1 MKEENNNIIL
11 GRKEEE
17 MILNTVDAHTKSADV
32 SVPSNDTHEYD
43 QVLAL
48 LTSAKS
54 SIKPDAALLRKTIT
68 KISVPVAREAGRM
81 AAQQQAVT
89 SPYSGTF
96 SRFFSQHT
104 LRFAAPV
111 MVLLI
116 AVAAMIG
123 AAPKKTIAP
132 TITLGEAELAP
143 LAMRTSAVP
152 STFSEGDATPPAD
165 TQPMMMAKMS
175 QTTVPSTTPQN
186 VGELI
191 ALLSN
196 EADGDVSLGMSD
208 DSDPLYLVDPT
219 SIDTFQKTYDIQTI

>member
-1 MKEENNNIIL
+1 
-11 GRKEEE
+11 
-17 MILNTVDAHTKSADV
+17 MILHAVDARTKSADV

-48 LTSAKS
+48 LSSAKS

-68 KISVPVAREAGRM
+68 KLSIPVAREAIPRSTQSE
-81 AAQQQAVT
+81 AIP
-89 SPYSGTF
+89 SPYGGSFG
-96 SRFFSQHT
+96 RFFAQSSWK
-104 LRFAAPV
+104 LAAPV
-111 MVLLI
+111 MVLVI
-116 AVAAMIG
+116 AVAAVIG

-132 TITLGEAELAP
+132 TITMGEAELAP

-152 STFSEGDATPPAD
+152 STFSEGDAAPSAD
-165 TQPMMMAKMS
+165 AQPMMMAKMS

-208 DSDPLYLVDPT
+208 DSDPLYLVDPR
-219 SIDTFQKTYDIQTI
+219 SMDAFQHTYDIQTI